1 MDRWIVFT
9 LGLGCAFYAQPGAGL
24 FFQSFILPLGALAS
38 LLYLL
43 GLIPCLIITAG
54 GASLYFSDLESSSVL
69 WGIILPLSFVFW
81 LLVLIYWAWKTGNL
95 GSSGGPHAG
104 SDSGG
109 GGDTGGGGCGGDG
122 GGC

>member
-9 LGLGCAFYAQPGAGL
+9 IGLGCVLYAEPGAGL
-24 FFQSFILPLGALAS
+24 FIQSFLLPIGAIAS
-38 LLYLL
+38 VLYLL

-54 GASLYFSDLESSSVL
+54 AASLYFSELNSSSVF
-69 WGIILPLSFVFW
+69 WGGILPLSFVFW

-104 SDSGG
+104 GASGG
-109 GGDTGGGGCGGDG
+109 GGVIGGGGCDG
-122 GGC
+122 GGGC